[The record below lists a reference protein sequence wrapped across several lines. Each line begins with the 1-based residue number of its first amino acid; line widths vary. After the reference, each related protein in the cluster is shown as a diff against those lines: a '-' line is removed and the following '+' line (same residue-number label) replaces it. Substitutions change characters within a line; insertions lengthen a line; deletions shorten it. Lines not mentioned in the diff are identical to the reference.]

1 MNKRYFKFA
10 REASKRATYQGSHNF
25 SPMIGAVAV
34 YKGSI
39 VATACNTNKTSP
51 LQAKYNVYRFKDSNT
66 LDKAHAE
73 MVLIQKLRWK
83 FGDSIDWSKVHIYLY
98 REYKDGNLAPSRP
111 CPSCLTLIKEL
122 GIKRI
127 AYTTEDGYAEEKF
140 RS

>member
-1 MNKRYFKFA
+1 MNKRFFKFA
-10 REASKRATYQGSHNF
+10 RAASKGATYQGSHNF
-25 SPMIGAVAV
+25 APMIGAVAV

-73 MVLIQKLRWK
+73 VVLVQKLRWK
-83 FGDSIDWSKVHIYLY
+83 FGNGLDWSKVHLYLY
-98 REYKDGNLAPSRP
+98 REYKDGTLAPSRP
-111 CPSCLTLIKEL
+111 CKSCLAMIKEL

-140 RS
+140 K

>member
-25 SPMIGAVAV
+25 APAIGAVAV

-39 VATACNTNKTSP
+39 ITTAHNTNKTSP
-51 LQAKYNVYRFKDSNT
+51 LQARYNVYRYKGSTT

-73 MVLIQKLRWK
+73 IVLAQKLRWR

-98 REYKDGNLAPSRP
+98 REYKDGSLAPSRP
-111 CPSCLTLIKEL
+111 CPACMALLRDL

-127 AYTTEDGYAEEKF
+127 HYTTEDGYVEEKF
-140 RS
+140 K